1 MVLPEKF
8 TERMEKLLGGEYQ
21 EFLKSYEDSRTY
33 GLRVNTMKISEKDFE
48 RRAPFRVE
56 RIPWIPNGYYYGE
69 EARPAQDPYYAAGLY
84 YLQEPSAMTPA
95 SRLPVRPGER
105 VLDLCAAPGGKA
117 TELAARLKG
126 SGTLVAN
133 DISQSRAR
141 ALLYNLELFGTRNAL
156 VTNETPGRLGAVFE
170 GWFDKIL
177 VDAPCSGEGMFR
189 KAPEVAGVWEED
201 RPAYFARLQRDIV
214 DHAARM
220 LKPGGMLLYSTCT
233 FAPEENEGTVAWLL
247 REHPELRLAEPEA
260 YEGFSGGE
268 PQWGDGSPELEK
280 CVRIWPHKMRG
291 EGHFLALFVKE
302 GETRT
307 EHPAEEERKERG
319 KEAARKGK
327 DGGGKDGFLHPAG
340 LGRGERRLLEAF
352 LDETGIVLDLAR
364 AEVRGQKAYL
374 LPELPERVKKLHFL
388 RSGLYLGEFKKNR
401 FEPSQS
407 FAMALGAESCRESIC
422 FERTDE
428 RVQRYLKGETIEAGD
443 TGKQN
448 GWKLICVDGYALGWG
463 KLLGSTVKNKYL
475 PSWRK

>member
-8 TERMEKLLGGEYQ
+8 AERMEKMLGGEY
-21 EFLKSYEDSRTY
+21 EAFLKSYGEGREY
-33 GLRVNTMKISEKDFE
+33 GLRVNTMKISTEAFE
-48 RRAPFRVE
+48 GCAPFQTE
-56 RIPWIPNGYYYGE
+56 RIPWVSNGYYYGE
-69 EARPAQDPYYAAGLY
+69 EDRPAQDPYYAAGLY

-95 SRLPVRPGER
+95 SRLPVQPGER

-117 TELAARLKG
+117 TELAARLRG

-156 VTNETPGRLGAVFE
+156 VTNETPGKLREAFR

-189 KAPEVAGVWEED
+189 KAPEVAAVWEED
-201 RPAYFARLQRDIV
+201 RPAYFAKLQRDIV
-214 DHAARM
+214 DNAADM
-220 LKPGGMLLYSTCT
+220 LRPGGMMLYSTCT

-247 REHPELRLAEPEA
+247 REHPELHLTDMEGYR
-260 YEGFSGGE
+260 GFSRGV

-291 EGHFLALFVKE
+291 EGHFLALFVKDGTETQVSGERSGQMVQKAGSPKE
-302 GETRT
+302 GRR
-307 EHPAEEERKERG
+307 ERLLQ
-319 KEAARKGK
+319 AAKM
-327 DGGGKDGFLHPAG
+327 
-340 LGRGERRLLEAF
+340 GREERRLLEEF
-352 LDETGIVLDLAR
+352 LTDTGIALDLAR

-374 LPELPERVKKLHFL
+374 LPELPEGVRKLRFL

-407 FAMALGAESCRESIC
+407 FAMALDAEACRESISLT
-422 FERTDE
+422 RTDE
-428 RVQRYLKGETIEAGD
+428 RTARYLKGETIEVPD
-443 TGKQN
+443 TGKKN
-448 GWKLICVDGYALGWG
+448 GWKLICVDDHALGWG
-463 KLLGSTVKNKYL
+463 KLLGSVVKNKYL